1 MIQGESWELSSLLC
15 ARVCVLLRKQY
26 THLGVFPSTVL
37 KTCSA
42 RKDGGLPAVKWG
54 LQFLLQARWMETL
67 GTLLPGRD
75 MFIDANEETQDSA
88 VNHSVVTQAVAAVGE
103 LEEAVAQTMKTSFAA
118 RIPEERARAAAAL
131 GCDTF

>member
-1 MIQGESWELSSLLC
+1 
-15 ARVCVLLRKQY
+15 
-26 THLGVFPSTVL
+26 
-37 KTCSA
+37 
-42 RKDGGLPAVKWG
+42 
-54 LQFLLQARWMETL
+54 METL